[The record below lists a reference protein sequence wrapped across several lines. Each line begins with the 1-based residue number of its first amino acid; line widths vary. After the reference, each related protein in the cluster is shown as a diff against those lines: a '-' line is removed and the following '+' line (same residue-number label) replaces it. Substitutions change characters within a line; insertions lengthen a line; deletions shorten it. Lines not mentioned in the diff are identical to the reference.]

1 MAQLTLRLT
10 DETHTKMRI
19 LAAFKNVSQN
29 DLVIEAVQSLLS
41 QWEQKH
47 GLLPSPPVDTD

>member
-1 MAQLTLRLT
+1 MAQLTLRLP
-10 DETHTKMRI
+10 DETHLKMRI

-29 DLVIEAVQSLLS
+29 DLVIEAVQALLV

-47 GLLPSPPVDTD
+47 GALPLPPEDTD